1 MAVFPS
7 VLALYQPV
15 SNKSLTTMSNGRYF
29 IGCYFESFQKGRLLE
44 YYPPPKAKLQHKE
57 LADETA
63 TSSAFAIPVSS
74 RCIDVHFTR
83 SLFG

>member
-1 MAVFPS
+1 LLAVILKAFKK
-7 VLALYQPV
+7 AA
-15 SNKSLTTMSNGRYF
+15 
-29 IGCYFESFQKGRLLE
+29 LE

-74 RCIDVHFTR
+74 RWIDIHFSR